1 MLHICDSIHSAVHGH
16 GCLESIVID
25 VIDFAM
31 ITFALVTAVLNAVAF
46 LLLVWFIY
54 RSMNNDE

>member
-1 MLHICDSIHSAVHGH
+1 
-16 GCLESIVID
+16 LESIVID